1 MSNQHLNIAKAIKDD
16 EWYTPY
22 STVKY
27 IMEKVISSFEDPQEL
42 KHTTFIYPCDSPK
55 QKSQFLE
62 ASKQYEL
69 KTVGLDEMGEMFSLT
84 FSRDEKLFIITNPPF
99 SKLKE
104 FLGSYKMFKTR
115 YPNTELVFISPLV
128 MSNTL
133 FANYYCELN
142 FYPLPD
148 NTYIHNGKPEKAP
161 SMLCSSIELPITI
174 TVNFSFDEN
183 FILFKDTNAAIAACK
198 YGLTKDYFYTSRG
211 AIPKQSIFR
220 MFGYE
225 IDFENKFNCP
235 DIPESLKFG
244 MIKWKKVN

>member
-1 MSNQHLNIAKAIKDD
+1 MSNQHLNIAKFIKDD

-27 IMEKVISSFEDPQEL
+27 IMEKVISTFKDPQEL
-42 KHTTFIYPCDSPK
+42 TDTTFIYPCDSSK

-69 KTVGLDEMGEMFSLT
+69 KTVGLDEMGEMLSLN
-84 FSRDEKLFIITNPPF
+84 FSRDEKLFIVTNPPF

-104 FLGSYKMFKTR
+104 FLGNYKMFKAK
-115 YPNTELVFISPLV
+115 YPHTELVFISPLV
-128 MSNTL
+128 ISNTL
-133 FANYYCELN
+133 FTNYYSEFN

-148 NTYIHNGKPEKAP
+148 NTYIHNGKEEKAA
-161 SMLCSSIELPITI
+161 SMLCSSVELPITI
-174 TVNFSFDEN
+174 TVNFSFDGN
-183 FILFKDTNAAIAACK
+183 FIIFKDTNAAIAACR
-198 YGLTKDYFYTSRG
+198 YGLTKDYFYTSR
-211 AIPKQSIFR
+211 AALPKQSIFR

-244 MIKWKKVN
+244 MIKWVRKK

>member
-27 IMEKVISSFEDPQEL
+27 LMEKVISSFKDQQTL
-42 KHTTFIYPCDSPK
+42 KQTTFIYPCDSPK

-69 KTVGLDEMGEMFSLT
+69 KTVGLDEMGEMLSLT
-84 FSRDEKLFIITNPPF
+84 FSKDEKLFIITNPPF

-104 FLGSYKMFKTR
+104 FLGNYKMFKIK
-115 YPNTELVFISPLV
+115 YPFTQLVFISPLV
-128 MSNTL
+128 IGSSL
-133 FANYYCELN
+133 FTDYYSEFT

-148 NTYIHNGKPEKAP
+148 NTYIHNEKPEKAP
-161 SMLCSSIELPITI
+161 SMICSSVELPITL

-183 FILFKDTNAAIAACK
+183 FIIFKDTNAAIAACK

-211 AIPKQSIFR
+211 ALPKQTIFR
-220 MFGYE
+220 IFGYD
-225 IDFENKFNCP
+225 IDFENKFNTP
-235 DIPESLKFG
+235 QHEQALKFG
-244 MIKWKKVN
+244 MIKWVRRK